1 MRQQD
6 AIPLV
11 DEIYRGLFDRA
22 PAHWLAG
29 VVDAVHRAWP
39 GHVGVVGYA
48 YAMFGD
54 PAAWQISEPVAYGGD
69 PELAARVKLSFDH
82 APPAFR
88 AALFPSLGPVGTFSE
103 ATGRLLTQQH
113 RVGSREAKRAGASDA
128 VYLNAVDPDGRG
140 VLIAI
145 NLRGAH
151 RLATGT
157 RRVLSMIAAHVGSA
171 RRLVASKRVAPRVI
185 LGRAG
190 RVEHV
195 EAGHEQAAAAVR
207 GRWRDVF
214 RGGARAGSDPEQTL
228 AAWKALVGGR
238 YALVERV
245 EADGKRF
252 VVACENPPGVLDPR
266 GLTRLEATVADWA
279 RRGHAQ
285 KQIAYEL
292 GLSAGTVANI
302 ISRVGRKLGV
312 SSRAALVA
320 ALDRPTELER
330 AAGSD
335 GRELLI
341 FSGRSGDP
349 SAFAELGEAERTV
362 ARLAGDGSTNAEIA
376 AARGT
381 SERTVA
387 HQLTSIYRK
396 LGVGSRGELAARLR
410 NVR

>member
-6 AIPLV
+6 AIPVV
-11 DEIYRGLFDRA
+11 DGIYRGLHDRA
-22 PAHWLAG
+22 PDHWLAG
-29 VVDAVHRAWP
+29 VVDAVGEAWP
-39 GHVGVVGYA
+39 GHVGVVGYT
-48 YAMFGD
+48 YAMYGD
-54 PAAWQISEPVAYGGD
+54 PAGWQISEPVARGGA
-69 PELAARVKLSFDH
+69 PELAARVKLSFEH

-88 AALFPSLGPVGTFSE
+88 AALFPSLGPVGSFSE
-103 ATGRLLTQQH
+103 ATGRLLTEQH
-113 RVGSREAKRAGASDA
+113 RVGAREAKRAGASDA

-145 NLRGAH
+145 NLPGAH
-151 RLATGT
+151 RLSAGS
-157 RRVLSMIAAHVGSA
+157 RRVLSMVAAHLGSA
-171 RRLVASKRVAPRVI
+171 RRLVAARRAAPCVV

-195 EAGHEQAAAAVR
+195 EAGHTEAAAAIEA
-207 GRWRDVF
+207 RWRDVS
-214 RGGARAGSDPEQTL
+214 RRRAEAGADPEQTL

-245 EADGKRF
+245 EADGKRY

-266 GLTRLEATVADWA
+266 GLTRLEATVAEWA

-292 GLSAGTVANI
+292 GLSAGTVAGI

-312 SSRAALVA
+312 SRRAALVA
-320 ALDRPTELER
+320 ALDRPSELER
-330 AAGSD
+330 AAGPD

-341 FSGRSGDP
+341 FSGRSG
-349 SAFAELGEAERTV
+349 ATEALLALGEAERAV
-362 ARLAGDGSTNAEIA
+362 ARLAGDGKTNAEIA

-387 HQLTSIYRK
+387 HQLTSIFKK
-396 LGVGSRGELAARLR
+396 LGVGSRGELAAKLR
-410 NVR
+410 DVR